1 MQDFDFTGRVAMSD
15 EVLEEM
21 NTSEYLVF
29 IFALETFLRY
39 LRETEQEIMSPH
51 MIEGVRM
58 IRRLESVFP
67 SVVAHLKENLPTEGQ
82 KKMVDRAAGFILD
95 RNGLPKRVLLLRTAL
110 ERGGAA
116 TITAVF
122 PTNRFKAAVRAA
134 LAASVNEDADA
145 ALDVFKAITLRN
157 KRVSAWIEEAAKIAV
172 PMVARPVNPVTV
184 ATATVA
190 ETQAVLQESKVAED
204 AANPT
209 SSVVLEESRY
219 KEDVIKAVEDSAKES
234 AKKAIEGN
242 GELDTP
248 PTKSEVVGIAAAMIA
263 AATADTDESLPPAIK
278 RLRDPEQRD
287 VAMATGRVVVQAG
300 AGSGKCVVGSTLIR
314 TSEGFV
320 RIQDFAE
327 GMVDEET
334 VPLEIEVQGIGG
346 IEKTAAI
353 YRDGFKQTRKVVTRM
368 GYALEGTG
376 KHPILVLRGGEIQW
390 VKLSEVEEGDY
401 ACIDRRPHQFPEA
414 PFKVSSNPTF
424 TDKRVVPNKFPEEL
438 TPEVASFLGYVV
450 SEGSFSIRHG
460 IQVCTSDPDQLSLTL
475 ECLNKYG
482 VPYSVK
488 KDKRSG
494 VFSVGLAA
502 KANVRAL
509 MGFGLSPALSHD
521 KSIPEGVL
529 RSPRKVVSAFLRS
542 LFDGAGWFSGSTV
555 GYATAS
561 ETLARDVQEVLL
573 GYGILSKLRF
583 KSNAQRGVWDLTING
598 DSARTFLREIGFGL
612 SRKNEKALELLNTPS
627 NTNVDVVPG
636 VQHLFLEAC
645 DAVRERLRV
654 TTAPN
659 YPSYKSVLGGT
670 RDPSRATVMAFLS
683 DVGESSS
690 TAAEKL
696 AAIAQSP
703 WFFDRIESIEE
714 GEAEVYDF
722 VVPGTHSFSGG
733 GFVNH
738 NTTSVVSM
746 LQYLV
751 EDKGVPPEKIFV
763 GVFNVEAANT
773 IVSRA
778 RKLMGDE
785 KVGQMAL
792 GTMHSRFL
800 RSILKY
806 GTGEIREAFT
816 KRVISDRSSKSP
828 NPFITPSQINGVMAQ
843 VWEACFGDSRPLPKG
858 VSTQM
863 EKWKFNDIPP
873 DQALAEAL
881 DRNEQSLAIW
891 YEWQAGFKGHLGP
904 NWKPPCVGNRVP
916 SKQEFDFNGNLKSP
930 NKAES
935 KWWTFVAKY
944 RTGQDGRLGE
954 KLLVDQTDMI
964 LKFRDLL
971 RDNPAARKEIQEQ
984 YSHIIFDEAQDLS
997 KVAHQIADY
1006 LGEKIEVD
1014 STDKLLMFIGDTN
1027 QAVNCVDV
1035 ETPVNTPEGFKR
1047 AGDLVP
1053 GDTVLSYRN
1062 GSVVKQ
1068 VVSGTLKTSPTEGV
1082 KVTTRSGNT
1091 LTMTKQHRIWA
1102 DTAIDPSVGEYIV
1115 YLMYRSG
1122 FGYRVGVTSTGYNGS
1137 GYLRLAMRAR
1147 SELAESMWVLKVCKT
1162 VSEALIEEE
1171 TVSLNFGVPKCVF
1184 NGHYRD
1190 LDQERLNEVFKRFG
1204 HNGVAILED
1213 MGANSDLP
1221 HWRPSSFTGSDL
1233 DHRGSSRRIMQ
1244 MIAHT
1249 PKGTLVTLEWT
1260 GEDLLSKIKDHLPGV
1275 SVSKAKDTSSGLAR
1289 YRFRKHFNKYQE
1301 ASAFAEHASSVLG
1314 TTLNRRISVEESTP
1328 LMLVHAGGLQPGM
1341 QVISLGED
1349 GEVFL
1354 DPIVSVDV
1362 VQGDFV
1368 DLEVTDAAN
1377 FFGGGILS
1385 HNSFVGG
1392 SPKHMADRYTSGFQ
1406 LKTIRANHRCLPEI
1420 VEAANRLMS
1429 NHPKTIPFEAVPD
1442 PAKPRGQAS
1451 IEVMSV
1457 PDQSIA
1463 ANNVTRR
1470 WLNEVA
1476 ISGED
1481 FSKYAVLSRT
1491 RRELDTYEM
1500 ACILNGVP
1508 YSRKGAGSF
1517 LQAPEMK
1524 TVVGYMNLATSNDY
1538 KSLKKSL
1545 AHVINTPNR
1554 FFLKGDVDKDAL
1566 IDSAINQLARSRG
1579 VNSEQVDP
1587 LDLLTTG
1594 DGLKAMVYALK
1605 IPRSLNFRDDWRGR
1619 QAEELLENLGT
1630 ELMRIRSN
1638 VASNAN
1644 ADPSQPVSYSTSELI
1659 NDILNI
1665 EGLPEG
1671 PAREKKPVK
1680 VLDVLVPPLKRLD
1693 DEEGSEKVEDP
1704 EEAALGTVYFL
1715 KTLAQGSKAMENK
1728 GLRAEN
1734 PDDFIQY
1741 IRSLNDAAKDLR
1753 VDVKAWNA
1761 EQEALYP
1768 DNPELRKKAPAVTLS
1783 TIHSIKGAEWPD
1795 TTVIMTHGTF
1805 PFTPRPLD
1813 NEDRLDE
1820 EQQARL
1826 AARRE
1831 EDFLTE
1837 RQLAYVAMTR
1847 ASEKLTIVSQN
1858 RFRGRHIPPSQ
1869 FILEAGLVTG
1879 ENVTGQPDAIP
1890 PDGGDVRTAAA
1901 AVVAPYDGFFVESGE
1916 YL

>member
-1 MQDFDFTGRVAMSD
+1 MQDFDFTDRVAMSD

-157 KRVSAWIEEAAKIAV
+157 KRVAAWIEEAAKIAV

-209 SSVVLEESRY
+209 SAVVLEESRY

-300 AGSGKCVVGSTLIR
+300 AGSGK
-314 TSEGFV
+314 
-320 RIQDFAE
+320 
-327 GMVDEET
+327 
-334 VPLEIEVQGIGG
+334 
-346 IEKTAAI
+346 
-353 YRDGFKQTRKVVTRM
+353 
-368 GYALEGTG
+368 
-376 KHPILVLRGGEIQW
+376 
-390 VKLSEVEEGDY
+390 
-401 ACIDRRPHQFPEA
+401 
-414 PFKVSSNPTF
+414 
-424 TDKRVVPNKFPEEL
+424 
-438 TPEVASFLGYVV
+438 
-450 SEGSFSIRHG
+450 
-460 IQVCTSDPDQLSLTL
+460 
-475 ECLNKYG
+475 
-482 VPYSVK
+482 
-488 KDKRSG
+488 
-494 VFSVGLAA
+494 
-502 KANVRAL
+502 
-509 MGFGLSPALSHD
+509 
-521 KSIPEGVL
+521 
-529 RSPRKVVSAFLRS
+529 
-542 LFDGAGWFSGSTV
+542 
-555 GYATAS
+555 
-561 ETLARDVQEVLL
+561 
-573 GYGILSKLRF
+573 
-583 KSNAQRGVWDLTING
+583 
-598 DSARTFLREIGFGL
+598 
-612 SRKNEKALELLNTPS
+612 
-627 NTNVDVVPG
+627 
-636 VQHLFLEAC
+636 
-645 DAVRERLRV
+645 
-654 TTAPN
+654 
-659 YPSYKSVLGGT
+659 
-670 RDPSRATVMAFLS
+670 
-683 DVGESSS
+683 
-690 TAAEKL
+690 
-696 AAIAQSP
+696 
-703 WFFDRIESIEE
+703 
-714 GEAEVYDF
+714 
-722 VVPGTHSFSGG
+722 
-733 GFVNH
+733 
-738 NTTSVVSM
+738 TTSVVSM

-773 IVSRA
+773 IVTRA
-778 RKLMGDE
+778 RKIMGDE

-800 RSILKY
+800 KSILKY

-816 KRVISDRSSKSP
+816 KRVISDRSPKSP

-971 RDNPAARKEIQEQ
+971 RDNPAARKEIQDQ
-984 YSHIIFDEAQDLS
+984 FSHIIFDEAQDLS

-1006 LGEKIEVD
+1006 LGEKIKAD

-1204 HNGVAILED
+1204 HNGVAILEN

-1314 TTLNRRISVEESTP
+1314 TTLNRRIFVEESTP

-1619 QAEELLENLGT
+1619 QAEELLENLGN

-1813 NEDRLDE
+1813 NEDKLDP

-1831 EDFLTE
+1831 EEFLTE

-1858 RFRGRHIPPSQ
+1858 RFRGLHIPPSQ
-1869 FILEAGLVTG
+1869 FIIEAGLVTG

-1890 PDGGDVRTAAA
+1890 TDGGEVRTAGAA
-1901 AVVAPYDGFFVESGE
+1901 AVPYGGFFVENGE